1 VQILLLASALV
12 LVAAAVCACR
22 AHPLLLLMG
31 LAYLT
36 LTATDAQPHPLI
48 DVADIAVYGPDVFA
62 TVAACAAATRLARVR
77 HNLGRRSLVPVG
89 FLTITSANLYV
100 GWSTY
105 GVAAVNDFRP
115 MFYLLAA
122 VAGVLAFDMQRWRH
136 RLPAYVV
143 WISLAL
149 STVAA
154 YRWSTRGLGSS
165 DELVYIDGTGQT
177 TRALLASQAIVIAL
191 GAIISLYRW
200 AETKRRSD
208 LLVAGSLLIVVAL
221 LQHRSVWAA
230 TLSGITVGVA
240 LARPDLRLRMLA
252 AGFTG
257 SVVLASLLSFG
268 VGQTAVSH
276 LEKSASGASL
286 TSGTFKFRTDSWT
299 QLIRSSRDQG
309 RAAVL
314 LGQPFGSSME
324 RSIEGHSVNV
334 SAHNFYVSVYLRGG
348 LIALVLLIA
357 LMARW
362 FRRGGPI
369 FHASLGVVLAVY
381 GIAYSVDYL
390 AAPLVG
396 LLLVPP
402 RSAMQEDAPLAT
414 STARLPSPASHAWSA
429 SSPGAPSLV

>member
-1 VQILLLASALV
+1 MQILLLASALA
-12 LVAAAVCACR
+12 LFAAAVSACR
-22 AHPLLLLMG
+22 AHPLLLLIG
-31 LAYLT
+31 LASLT
-36 LTATDAQPHPLI
+36 LTATDARPGPLI
-48 DVADIAVYGPDVFA
+48 DVAGIAVYGPDVFL
-62 TVAACAAATRLARVR
+62 TVTACTAATRLGRVR
-77 HNLGRRSLVPVG
+77 HNLGRSLVPVG
-89 FLTITSANLYV
+89 FLAITGVNLYL

-105 GVAAVNDFRP
+105 GVAAANDFRP
-115 MFYLLAA
+115 TFYLLAA
-122 VAGVLAFDMQRWRH
+122 VAGVLAFDMQRWRL
-136 RLPAYVV
+136 RLPTYVV
-143 WISLAL
+143 WVSLAL
-149 STVAA
+149 SIEAA

-165 DELVYIDGTGQT
+165 DELVYVDGTGQT

-200 AETKRRSD
+200 TETKRLQD
-208 LLVAGSLLIVVAL
+208 LLVAGWLLIVVAL

-230 TLSGITVGVA
+230 TVSGIAVGVV

-257 SVVLASLLSFG
+257 SVVLASLLSIG

-276 LEKSASGASL
+276 LEKSASTASL

-309 RAAVL
+309 YAAVL

-348 LIALVLLIA
+348 LVALVLLIA

-362 FRRGGPI
+362 FRRGGPT
-369 FHASLGVVLAVY
+369 FHAAVAVALTVY

-390 AAPLVG
+390 AAPLVA

-402 RSAMQEDAPLAT
+402 RSAAQEDVPTTGA
-414 STARLPSPASHAWSA
+414 SA
-429 SSPGAPSLV
+429 S